1 MKKILVIGAS
11 GFVGNYL
18 FSQLKVNKK
27 NITSGTSYK
36 SLNKNLIAVDY
47 KNSTNFLSI
56 LSSTNPDIIIWT
68 AGIKNIKLLD
78 ENFSVA
84 ERNNIKPIEIIVEFQ
99 QKAIKKI
106 HFIFIS
112 SDYVFNG
119 DKGNYNENDYANP
132 DTNYGKSKLI
142 AEKIIQEKS
151 ELYSIIRV
159 GAILGKGSQ
168 FWDWLIYELTNSKVI
183 NLYDEIFS
191 PTPLET
197 LFLAVERCIE
207 MSLNGIFH
215 ISGNKKI
222 SRYELG
228 LEIKRFLPNCE
239 TVIRKVKKNPF
250 KVLNRSLNRSN
261 EFNDLKKIKLKKLL
275 N

>member
-1 MKKILVIGAS
+1 VKKILVIGAS

-27 NITSGTSYK
+27 YITSGTRYK
-36 SLNKNLIAVDY
+36 SLNKNLIAIDY
-47 KNSTNFLSI
+47 KNLTNFSSI
-56 LSSTNPDIIIWT
+56 LSRTNPDIIIWT
-68 AGIKNIKLLD
+68 AGIKDIKLLE
-78 ENFSVA
+78 ENFSIA

-99 QKAIKKI
+99 QKSIKKI
-106 HFIFIS
+106 QFIFIS

-119 DKGNYNENDYANP
+119 DKGNYNEKDYANP

-191 PTPLET
+191 PTPIET
-197 LFLAVERCIE
+197 LFLAVQRCIE

-215 ISGNKKI
+215 ISGDKKI

-228 LEIKRFLPNCE
+228 LETKSLLSNCK
-239 TVIRKVKKNPF
+239 TLVRKVKKNPQ
-250 KVLNRSLNRSN
+250 KAIDRSLKRSS
-261 EFNDLKKIKLKKLL
+261 EFNDFKNLEIKELL
-275 N
+275 

>member
-27 NITSGTSYK
+27 YITSGTRYK
-36 SLNKNLIAVDY
+36 SLNKNLIAIDY
-47 KNSTNFLSI
+47 KNLTNFSSI
-56 LSSTNPDIIIWT
+56 LSRTNPDIIIWT
-68 AGIKNIKLLD
+68 AGIKDIKLLE
-78 ENFSVA
+78 ENFSIA

-99 QKAIKKI
+99 QKSIKKI
-106 HFIFIS
+106 QFIFIS

-119 DKGNYNENDYANP
+119 DKGNYNEKDYANP

-191 PTPLET
+191 PTPIET
-197 LFLAVERCIE
+197 LFLAVQRCIE

-215 ISGNKKI
+215 ISGDKKI

-228 LEIKRFLPNCE
+228 LETKSLLSNCK
-239 TVIRKVKKNPF
+239 TLVRKVKKNPQ
-250 KVLNRSLNRSN
+250 KAIDRSLKRSS
-261 EFNDLKKIKLKKLL
+261 EFNDFKNLEIKELL
-275 N
+275 